1 MFAAL
6 AVRFELERA
15 FHQATDGVGEKAGKT
30 VEAVKRLAIALGQGR
45 LVIPSIDLTMAT
57 VGKNPDYRLGLGRK
71 VRPLRRQSTRSGETL
86 LLQQTP
92 QTKRTNAHAASLQ
105 HRPPAHPTEFV
116 YVRQIVHRLRLCC
129 RQA

>member
-1 MFAAL
+1 
-6 AVRFELERA
+6 
-15 FHQATDGVGEKAGKT
+15 
-30 VEAVKRLAIALGQGR
+30 
-45 LVIPSIDLTMAT
+45 LTMAT

-71 VRPLRRQSTRSGETL
+71 VRPLRGQSTRPGETL

-105 HRPPAHPTEFV
+105 HRPPAHPTESV